1 MKVKA
6 LNVRYLPLY
15 AALAVLAAALIA
27 WPERYVQ
34 ACFEGIALWAKCV
47 VPALFPFMI
56 ITFLMIKTDG
66 TAAAARPFK
75 RVCRALGM
83 PPSGAVIFVIS
94 IFSGY
99 PAGSRI
105 VYEYCDRG
113 IITKNDA
120 NKLAPLCSTSGPLF
134 LIGSVGQNM
143 LENKAQGATM
153 LAVHIVSVLAIGVI
167 ICLFERRNATDT
179 ATAVIAPRAGENIL
193 YDTFYSAITSVLVA
207 GGFICF
213 FYTVAR
219 VADDMNMLLFL
230 QTALTPIFGG
240 DARAACYGLIEA
252 TGGCA
257 QLAANGGKF
266 ALPLMG
272 FLITFGGFSII
283 AQQLC
288 YLLKCGVRPLKF
300 IAVKAAQGA
309 LCFALLL
316 PFAAI

>member
-1 MKVKA
+1 MKIKA
-6 LNVRYLPLY
+6 LNVKYLPLY
-15 AALAVLAAALIA
+15 VALAALAAALIA

-34 ACFEGIALWAKCV
+34 TCFEGIALWAKCV
-47 VPALFPFMI
+47 APALFPFMI
-56 ITFLMIKTDG
+56 IALLLIKTGG
-66 TAAAARPFK
+66 TAAAARPLR
-75 RVCRALGM
+75 RVCRALNL
-83 PPSGAVIFVIS
+83 PAAGAVIFVIS

-99 PAGSRI
+99 PAGSRV

-113 IITKNDA
+113 MITKNDA

-143 LENKAQGATM
+143 LENKAHGAM
-153 LAVHIVSVLAIGVI
+153 LMTVHIASVLTVGLIL
-167 ICLFERRNATDT
+167 CLFERRKDSFRVPT
-179 ATAVIAPRAGENIL
+179 ALPTRSEENIL
-193 YDTFYSAITSVLVA
+193 YDTFYSAVTSVLVA

-219 VADDMNMLLFL
+219 IAGDMNILYIF
-230 QTALTPIFGG
+230 QAALTPVFGE

-257 QLAANGGKF
+257 QLAAGGGKYV
-266 ALPLMG
+266 LPLMG

-300 IAVKAAQGA
+300 IAVKAVQGA